1 MGCVAGL
8 TATFEKQEDERGK
21 QGGRKAG
28 REEGRE
34 EGREGKGNYI
44 NKLPINRKAAITRIC
59 FRNVCTKH
67 VTVLLDMSI
76 LQILNRIIHTHVP
89 TAT

>member
-1 MGCVAGL
+1 MGCFAGL

-44 NKLPINRKAAITRIC
+44 NKLPINRKAAIYLYPYYLLLGC
-59 FRNVCTKH
+59 FAG
-67 VTVLLDMSI
+67 
-76 LQILNRIIHTHVP
+76 IIFCCWNSVGCL
-89 TAT
+89 

>member
-1 MGCVAGL
+1 MAGL

-44 NKLPINRKAAITRIC
+44 NKLPINRKAAIYLYSTGLWLGNLVEGLPC
-59 FRNVCTKH
+59 AVH
-67 VTVLLDMSI
+67 
-76 LQILNRIIHTHVP
+76 NREIAFEGP
-89 TAT
+89 TGF

>member
-1 MGCVAGL
+1 MECWAGGYVAGL

-44 NKLPINRKAAITRIC
+44 NKLPINRKAAIYLYMGM
-59 FRNVCTKH
+59 F
-67 VTVLLDMSI
+67 
-76 LQILNRIIHTHVP
+76 P
-89 TAT
+89 E

>member
-1 MGCVAGL
+1 M

-34 EGREGKGNYI
+34 EGREGNG
-44 NKLPINRKAAITRIC
+44 
-59 FRNVCTKH
+59 
-67 VTVLLDMSI
+67 
-76 LQILNRIIHTHVP
+76 IISTNS
-89 TAT
+89 

>member
-34 EGREGKGNYI
+34 EGREGKGNYT
-44 NKLPINRKAAITRIC
+44 NKLPINRKAAI
-59 FRNVCTKH
+59 H
-67 VTVLLDMSI
+67 LY
-76 LQILNRIIHTHVP
+76 
-89 TAT
+89 